1 MTESSR
7 DILVTSALPYA
18 NGPLHLGHIL
28 EFIQTD
34 IWVRFQKLQGN
45 TCYYVC
51 ASDAHGTATMLKA
64 EEQNLTPEKH
74 VNNIKASQISSC
86 DNFLIDFD
94 NFYSTH
100 SEENRHFSEEIYN
113 RLNACGHIE
122 KKTIKQLFDN
132 EKGLFLADRFIKGYC
147 PKCKAPDQY
156 GDNCEA
162 CGATYTPADLID
174 PISALSGSTPIEKD
188 SEHYFFKLSDFTEFL
203 KEWTTDGHLQ
213 DPVSNKLQEWLDA
226 GLQSWDIS
234 RDAPYFG
241 FNIPGTEDKYF
252 YVWLDAPIGYMASF
266 KNLCDKE
273 GIDFNAFWAKDSTA
287 ELYHFIGKDIINFHA
302 LFWPAMLSAS
312 EFRTPTGIFA
322 HGFVTVNGQKM
333 SKSRGTFINADDY
346 LKHFD
351 PEHLRYYYASKLTSQ
366 VDDIDLNFEDFLGK
380 VNTDIV
386 NKLVNIASRC
396 AKFITKGNNGMLA
409 SELDNPSL
417 FGEAKAQQSAITDCY
432 ENREY
437 AKAIRLIM
445 KLADDANKYIDEKA
459 PWALAKDPE
468 KSDEVV
474 AICTTG
480 LNLFR
485 LLITYLKP
493 VLPEMA
499 KATESFFN
507 AECDWHTL
515 EPLLNRQINNFKPL
529 AKRIEK
535 KQIDALLAPP
545 TAEEKPKN
553 KKEKKKDKPAETE
566 PSEITIDQ
574 FLAVDLR
581 VAKIISAEA
590 VEGADKLL
598 ALKLDVGQLGEKQ
611 VFSGI
616 KSHYA
621 PEALIGKHTVLV
633 ANLKPRKMKFGIS
646 EGMILAAGNKD
657 IYLLSPDDG
666 AKPGDKVS

>member
-1 MTESSR
+1 MAPQNR
-7 DILVTSALPYA
+7 RILVTSALPYA

-28 EFIQTD
+28 EFTQTD
-34 IWVRFQKLQGN
+34 IWVRYQKLKGN
-45 TCYYVC
+45 TCYYIC

-64 EEQNLTPEKH
+64 EEQGLTPEDH
-74 VNNIKASQISSC
+74 VNKIKASQVASC
-86 DNFLIDFD
+86 DNFLINFD

-100 SEENRHFSEEIYN
+100 SEENRLFSEEIYN
-113 RLNACGHIE
+113 KLHAKGHIQ
-122 KKTIKQLFDN
+122 KKTIKQLFDT
-132 EKGLFLADRFIKGYC
+132 EKGLFLADRFIKGTC
-147 PKCKAPDQY
+147 PKCKTPDQY

-162 CGATYTPADLID
+162 CGTTYTPADLIN
-174 PISALSGSTPIEKD
+174 PVSALSGSTPVEKD
-188 SEHYFFKLSDFTEFL
+188 SEHYFFKLEDFTDFL
-203 KEWTTDGHLQ
+203 QEWTTSGHLQ
-213 DPVSNKLQEWLDA
+213 EPVSNKLQEWLET

-241 FNIPGTEDKYF
+241 FNIPGTDDKYF

-266 KNLCDKE
+266 KNFCDNKNM
-273 GIDFNAFWAKDSTA
+273 DFNQFWAKDSTA

-312 EFRTPTGIFA
+312 NYRTPTGVFA

-366 VDDIDLNFEDFLGK
+366 VDDIDLNLEDFLGK

-409 SELDNPSL
+409 STLDNPAL
-417 FGEAKAQQSAITDCY
+417 FDDAAAQQSTIDEHY

-459 PWALAKDPE
+459 PWALAKEPD
-468 KSDEVV
+468 KSDDVI

-485 LLITYLKP
+485 LLITYLTP

-499 KATESFFN
+499 KAAEAFFN
-507 AECDWHTL
+507 KSTNWSDLT
-515 EPLLNRQINNFKPL
+515 PLLDHQINHFKPL
-529 AKRIEK
+529 AKRIEQ
-535 KQIDALLAPP
+535 KQIDALLAPSP
-545 TAEEKPKN
+545 ANEEKPK
-553 KKEKKKDKPAETE
+553 KKKDKKAQAEP
-566 PSEITIDQ
+566 PSEIGIDQ

-581 VAKIISAEA
+581 VAKIIDANA

-598 ALKLDVGQLGEKQ
+598 ALKLDVGNLGERQ

-616 KSHYA
+616 KSSYS

-633 ANLKPRKMKFGIS
+633 ANLKPRKMRFGVS